1 MTAGDL
7 RLLTAELRKRR
18 GDRSPQPLMLKIE
31 TTLAVR
37 NLPRLIVQAGAHHPV
52 AVMIERDDA
61 IPPLDSLLGELDI
74 ARQLAAAATL
84 VAA

>member
-1 MTAGDL
+1 MTQLG
-7 RLLTAELRKRR
+7 
-18 GDRSPQPLMLKIE
+18 
-31 TTLAVR
+31 
-37 NLPRLIVQAGAHHPV
+37 PV

-74 ARQLAAAATL
+74 ARQLAAAAAATQ